1 MSNHEVVVLNE
12 AGKVAFQDYLD
23 SGGNFVGGEPHAMSS
38 AIIATVLT
46 MDIVHAASDCMLNF
60 TTMERTLGR

>member
-1 MSNHEVVVLNE
+1 MSNHAIIVLNE

-38 AIIATVLT
+38 ATLAAVLT
-46 MDIVHAASDCMLNF
+46 IGIVHAASDCMLNF
-60 TTMERTLGR
+60 TTMERTLGP